1 VASPI
6 SGLIRVAAGTAA
18 RPWVSAS
25 RHPAKEPMDRTT
37 SGAPPV
43 AALIGCGHGALL
55 DQLEARNP
63 VPRIVLFEP
72 DVAVARAVAAAGSR
86 PSRVAAGTLRV
97 LAGPAYAGAS
107 ELPRQFTD
115 LHTAALFVDPD
126 LESQRPDEVARARA
140 LLDRLRFEASANQG
154 ARTASAARYLLH
166 TLANAPRLAR
176 ESDAGA
182 LAGLFPGLPAIVVA
196 AGPSLDRNVHDLA
209 LVRDRAVIVACD
221 TAARPLIAA
230 GIEPT
235 FIVASDSSR
244 ANAGHLSSLP
254 PSRSWLVA
262 EGSLHPSAFV
272 HFDRRVFAFRVS
284 DHAPWPWLRE
294 IDLDRVRLDT
304 WGSVATTAYS
314 LAHALGC
321 DPVVLAGADFAFT
334 GERPYCRGTSFE
346 PLWASWAGGGSD
358 YRSIWQ
364 ALIARWPEVHEVDVH
379 GRPVRTA
386 PHLVSF
392 RDWLRGRAAEPAAP
406 RLVNATGAGI
416 LSGPRIEQSLA
427 CEALRSSP
435 VLDPRVFDDAIGRAH
450 RSARGD
456 TGRLLSRVDR
466 VLAGGEP
473 DTIAAWQAFAGQA
486 APMAAIHR
494 MLESPEYLAWQLAR
508 TPAVIP
514 S

>member
-1 VASPI
+1 
-6 SGLIRVAAGTAA
+6 
-18 RPWVSAS
+18 
-25 RHPAKEPMDRTT
+25 MDRTT
-37 SGAPPV
+37 SGEPPV
-43 AALIGCGHGALL
+43 AALIGCGNGALL

-63 VPRIVLFEP
+63 IPRIVLFEP
-72 DVAVARAVAAAGSR
+72 DDTTARTVARAGSR
-86 PSRVAAGTLRV
+86 PARVAAGTLRV
-97 LAGPAYAGAS
+97 LAGPAYDGAS

-115 LHTAALFVDPD
+115 LHTAALLIDPD
-126 LESQRPDEVARARA
+126 LASRRPDEVARARA

-154 ARTASAARYLLH
+154 ARSASAARYLLH

-182 LAGLFPGLPAIVVA
+182 LAGLLPGLPAVVVA
-196 AGPSLDRNVHDLA
+196 AGPSLDQNIHDLA
-209 LVRDRAVIVACD
+209 LVRDRAVVISCD

-314 LAHALGC
+314 LAVSLGC

-334 GERPYCRGTSFE
+334 DDRPYCRGTSFE
-346 PLWASWAGGGSD
+346 PLWASWAGGGCD
-358 YRSIWQ
+358 YRGIWE
-364 ALIARWPEVHEVDVH
+364 ALIARWPETREVDVH
-379 GRPVRTA
+379 GQPVRTA

-392 RDWLRGRAAEPAAP
+392 RDWFRGRAADATAP
-406 RLVNATGAGI
+406 RLVNATRAGI
-416 LSGPRIEQSLA
+416 LTGPGIGQGLA

-435 VLDPRVFDDAIGRAH
+435 ALDPRACEDAIGRAH
-450 RSARGD
+450 RAARGNL
-456 TGRLLSRVDR
+456 GGLLSRVDR
-466 VLAGGEP
+466 VLSGGEP
-473 DTIAAWQAFAGQA
+473 DAITSWQAFAGQA
-486 APMAAIHR
+486 ASTAAIQR

-508 TPAVIP
+508 TPALTR